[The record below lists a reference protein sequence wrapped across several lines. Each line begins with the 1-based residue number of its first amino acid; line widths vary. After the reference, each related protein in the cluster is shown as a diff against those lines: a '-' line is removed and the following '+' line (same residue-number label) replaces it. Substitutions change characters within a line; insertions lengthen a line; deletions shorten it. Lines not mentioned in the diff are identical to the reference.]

1 MKIDPRKIDPD
12 EDLNWILEEKDQRF
26 KKKKIDEFNR
36 EPKKKFG
43 PRIQIEEPEL
53 D

>member
-1 MKIDPRKIDPD
+1 MRIDPRNIDPD
-12 EDLNWILEEKDQRF
+12 EDLAWLLEEKVHT
-26 KKKKIDEFNR
+26 KKKKPDEFNR
-36 EPKKKFG
+36 EPKKKFS